1 MEWSAPDCSSATG
14 RTPRDEVIEVMP
26 QEHNEIHFPQSG
38 QNPTHSVSMKKS
50 RLRRV
55 CLLTALI
62 VICLTAVFAS
72 ALYIAYTS
80 IVHPASI
87 SSTSSKTPTADQS
100 DWDNHQSFGFVVQ
113 HPIAIPDYPDSPEM
127 PNFKNAFKK
136 TFGLDHNRP
145 DESQQQGPLQTQL
158 DPAPKPKLPFNNKKL
173 PGTPEIISD
182 PIVLTDNERTDG
194 TYPRLCRLSDG
205 TILASFTRIDGDVHI
220 LVVSFSTDNGRTF
233 QEIGEIARAA
243 GDVDNAHLVEV
254 SSAPQTVI
262 AAFRN
267 HDLDSQGRPTHYR
280 ITVCGSPDGGKSW
293 TFFSHAAETSPPNG
307 VWEPFVRIGVRGEV
321 HLAYS
326 QEFAPDDQRT
336 LLVTSQNRGLTW
348 SKPIDLDERTLR
360 LRDGMCGITQTRDT
374 ANGKDVLVMV
384 VETTRF
390 PGKFD
395 VEGLL
400 SYDDG
405 MTYEG
410 RHIVYNPS
418 PTNVLHNQANPDVQ
432 SANIPDIYNAGAPQ
446 IASFK
451 ADGSLICVFMTD
463 EDAPPDSVSWTRHA
477 AIKAVY
483 APPPRNGTIE
493 WGPPILIA
501 NAESYWPGVLAID
514 DRTVMVTYDNG
525 GPKGTLIRWK

>member
-1 MEWSAPDCSSATG
+1 MS
-14 RTPRDEVIEVMP
+14 
-26 QEHNEIHFPQSG
+26 QEHNEIHFPYSVASAVEFSRDGSIRG
-38 QNPTHSVSMKKS
+38 QDSTKAMSMKKS
-50 RLRRV
+50 RFRRV
-55 CLLTALI
+55 CILI
-62 VICLTAVFAS
+62 VLIFICLTAVFAS
-72 ALYIAYTS
+72 ALYIAYTA
-80 IVHPASI
+80 IVNPASTSSI
-87 SSTSSKTPTADQS
+87 SSEKPLSNYSSWDDQ
-100 DWDNHQSFGFVVQ
+100 DTFRFVVQ
-113 HPIAIPDYPDSPEM
+113 DPIAIPDYPDSPEM
-127 PNFKNAFKK
+127 PNIKSAFKK
-136 TFGLDHNRP
+136 TFGLGHNRP
-145 DESQQQGPLQTQL
+145 GEGQQADTLHDHPDLNSE
-158 DPAPKPKLPFNNKKL
+158 PKLSSNKKL

-205 TILASFTRIDGDVHI
+205 TILASFTRIDGNVHMLI
-220 LVVSFSTDNGRTF
+220 VSSSTDNGRTF

-243 GDVDNAHLVEV
+243 GDIDNAYLVEV

-280 ITVCGSPDGGKSW
+280 ITICGSPDGGKSW
-293 TFFSHAAETSPPNG
+293 TFFSQAAETSPPQG
-307 VWEPFVRIGVRGEV
+307 IWEPFGRMGNRGEV
-321 HLAYS
+321 QITYS
-326 QEFAPDDQRT
+326 QEFAADDQRT
-336 LLVTSQNRGLTW
+336 LLVTSPNRGLTW
-348 SKPIDLDERTLR
+348 SKPINLDERSLH
-360 LRDGMCGITQTRDT
+360 LRDGMCGIAQTRDT

-395 VEGLL
+395 VEGML

-405 MTYEG
+405 MSYEG

-418 PTNVLHNQANPDVQ
+418 PENVLRNQSNPNVQ

-463 EDAPPDSVSWTRHA
+463 EDAPPDSVNWTRHA
-477 AIKAVY
+477 AIKAVF

-501 NAESYWPGVLAID
+501 KEESYWPGVAAID